1 MNETQKKDMIN
12 KTKEE
17 ISRFL
22 DLFLKIEVYLEKK
35 DRVIV
40 GIDGNSASGKT
51 TLANALKDIYG
62 VDVIHMDDFFLPK
75 DLRSEKRLNEI
86 GGNIHYERFIDEIVN
101 NMDQEKLEYRKFDC
115 SKMDYIEDK
124 ITALTKPML
133 IIEGV
138 YSLHPKYTQIYDL
151 KVFLSS
157 QDEDQK
163 SRILER
169 SNHEKLDRYI
179 KEWLP
184 LEESYFKEFE
194 INKTCDFIF

>member
-22 DLFLKIEVYLEKK
+22 DLFLKIEEYLEKK
-35 DRVIV
+35 DRVII

-101 NMDQEKLEYRKFDC
+101 NMDQEKLVYRKFDC

-124 ITALTKPML
+124 IIALTKPML

-169 SNHEKLDRYI
+169 SNQEKLDRYI